1 LTNVLNERRS
11 REEWVRLLHVLK
23 LSQETNIKQL
33 TTEPSAITPAKKRKP
48 LIKDEDIVLERDS
61 SIPGLASSLS
71 SDSDGLVIISSASSE
86 DMQPEERIDVI
97 SQQWDEVI
105 ANLNRLTGAFKRF
118 KTAVGSELE
127 QIDDRVTGVDAKIGH
142 PDKDSVLLECIT
154 SWDGVMSMR
163 GDVEDLRKDFED
175 SKQGLADM
183 SAANASTIAELKRST
198 AKELSTVNGHLEE
211 LATIVKV
218 LNDEQAMVSTQ
229 VQLNASPVSEFS
241 FRELQLQV
249 QRLQA
254 EKEGSVRD
262 GTFDDHSRSTKAE
275 AEIAALKIQLNILA
289 SRIPLDPYVSRRT
302 NL

>member
-1 LTNVLNERRS
+1 MTNVLNERRS

-48 LIKDEDIVLERDS
+48 LIEDDIVLERGS
-61 SIPGLASSLS
+61 PIPGLASSLS
-71 SDSDGLVIISSASSE
+71 SDSDGASSE
-86 DMQPEERIDVI
+86 DMQPEERIGVI

-105 ANLNRLTGAFKRF
+105 ANLNRLTDAFKRF

-163 GDVEDLRKDFED
+163 GDVEDLCKDFED

-183 SAANASTIAELKRST
+183 SAVNALTIAELKLST